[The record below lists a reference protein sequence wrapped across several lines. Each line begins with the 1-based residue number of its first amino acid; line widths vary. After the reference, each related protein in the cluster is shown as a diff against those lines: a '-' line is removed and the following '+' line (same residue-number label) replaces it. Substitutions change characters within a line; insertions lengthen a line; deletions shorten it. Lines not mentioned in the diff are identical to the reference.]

1 MGGNLDSGSKRN
13 EGFDFSYRQQNKF
26 EEKMLK
32 KHGVNMNE
40 KYHVYDQN
48 EKEAREAG
56 SPVVLKLRPDQE
68 NMPLTPPELRK
79 GITVDNV
86 ENYQD

>member
-1 MGGNLDSGSKRN
+1 
-13 EGFDFSYRQQNKF
+13 
-26 EEKMLK
+26 MLK

-56 SPVVLKLRPDQE
+56 SPVVLKLRPD
-68 NMPLTPPELRK
+68 
-79 GITVDNV
+79 
-86 ENYQD
+86 

>member
-1 MGGNLDSGSKRN
+1 
-13 EGFDFSYRQQNKF
+13 
-26 EEKMLK
+26 MLK

-48 EKEAREAG
+48 ERERVE

-68 NMPLTPPELRK
+68 NMPMTPPELRK

-86 ENYQD
+86 ENYQDQVQFE

>member
-1 MGGNLDSGSKRN
+1 MGGNLDSGNKRN

-56 SPVVLKLRPDQE
+56 SPVVLKLRPD
-68 NMPLTPPELRK
+68 
-79 GITVDNV
+79 
-86 ENYQD
+86 